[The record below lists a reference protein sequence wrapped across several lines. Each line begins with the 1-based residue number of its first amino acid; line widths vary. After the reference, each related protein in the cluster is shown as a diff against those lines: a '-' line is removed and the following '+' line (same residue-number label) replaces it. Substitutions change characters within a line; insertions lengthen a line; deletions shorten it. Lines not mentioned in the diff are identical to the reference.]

1 MGLIYPRLILNLLCS
16 QELPWPSVIPA
27 SVPWVPG
34 LKACITTF
42 SFCLETT
49 PFHHYLPLCLLLPS
63 DLSSCQSLGSLE
75 EFWKHL
81 KMATP
86 VGYTLNLV
94 IESLLPTDYSL
105 GKKKPQM
112 SLYSIRNKSR
122 KKKWF
127 RNSVCSTEHLITRH
141 WNVYIQ

>member
-49 PFHHYLPLCLLLPS
+49 PFHHHLPLCLLLPP

-94 IESLLPTDYSL
+94 IESLLPTDYSM
-105 GKKKPQM
+105 GKK
-112 SLYSIRNKSR
+112 SLKWVYTQLEINLE